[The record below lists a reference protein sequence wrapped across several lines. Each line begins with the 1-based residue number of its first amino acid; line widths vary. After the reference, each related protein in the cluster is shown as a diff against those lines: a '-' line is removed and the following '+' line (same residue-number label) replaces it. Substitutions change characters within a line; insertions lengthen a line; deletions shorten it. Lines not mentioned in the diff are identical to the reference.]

1 MAKVNELVKVLTHK
15 ELSIL
20 EAALSKYISESLLTG
35 VSKPPCD
42 ILHGQIKAAKEATK
56 TQLLRKM

>member
-1 MAKVNELVKVLTHK
+1 MAKVNDLTKVLTHK

-20 EAALSKYISESLLTG
+20 EAALNKYISETLLTG

-56 TQLLRKM
+56 ARKYKE